1 MRKHWVTAVMMGVLA
16 LVMTA
21 PASAQVVCKAEAQLC
36 PPVTATGGGCT
47 PTSASGQAEK
57 KFQIAVTA
65 NSLLKIKGLNAANQ
79 FDADVQ
85 GLKALNA
92 YTVTGSDSGGH
103 TVALA
108 VFGTDSAGH
117 ADVDLKN
124 LAGQSVCSIKT
135 VSVTQFGS
143 KTVVLQGKFGVGDNP
158 PEVEIEIENEREVE
172 AQLELNNVNDN
183 NGVNP

>member
-1 MRKHWVTAVMMGVLA
+1 MRKHWITAVMMVALA

-21 PASAQVVCKAEAQLC
+21 PASAQVICKAEAQLC
-36 PPVTATGGGCT
+36 PTTGCT

-57 KFQIAVTA
+57 TFQIAVTA
-65 NSLLKIKGLNAANQ
+65 NPLLKIKALNAANQ

-85 GLKALNA
+85 GLKPINA
-92 YTVTGSDSGGH
+92 YTITGSDSGGH

-108 VFGTDSAGH
+108 VFGTDSGGR

-135 VSVTQFGS
+135 VTVTQFGS
-143 KTVVLQGKFGVGDNP
+143 TAAVLRGTFGVNDNP
-158 PEVEIEIENEREVE
+158 PEVEVEIQHEVQVE
-172 AQLELNNVNDN
+172 AELELNNI
-183 NGVNP
+183 VNP